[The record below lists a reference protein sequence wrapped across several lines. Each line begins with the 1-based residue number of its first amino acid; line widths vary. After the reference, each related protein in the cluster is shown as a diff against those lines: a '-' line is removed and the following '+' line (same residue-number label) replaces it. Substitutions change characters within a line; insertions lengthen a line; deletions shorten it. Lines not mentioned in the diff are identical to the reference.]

1 MKTARAGKSILKVA
15 VLVLVLGFM
24 VTSATQATAG
34 VVIRAKVGPVTVKVG
49 HQGRRSCGPVYV
61 HHTYRH
67 RRSCRRTTVVV
78 ERPVYYGAEAVW
90 VPGHYK
96 VKWNGRR
103 KWVPGHWRL
112 I

>member
-1 MKTARAGKSILKVA
+1 MKTARASKSILKVA

-24 VTSATQATAG
+24 VTSATQAAAG

-49 HQGRRSCGPVYV
+49 PRGHGCCGPVYV

-67 RRSCRRTTVVV
+67 RRTCRRTTVVV
-78 ERPVYYGAEAVW
+78 ERPYRCGPEAVW

>member
-1 MKTARAGKSILKVA
+1 MKTARARQSILKAA

-24 VTSATQATAG
+24 VTGATQAAAS
-34 VVIRAKVGPVTVKVG
+34 VVVRAKVGPVSVRVG
-49 HQGRRSCGPVYV
+49 NQGRSCCGPVYV
-61 HHTYRH
+61 HKTYRH
-67 RRSCRRTTVVV
+67 RRSCRRTVVV
-78 ERPVYYGAEAVW
+78 ARPAYCGAEAVW